1 MYVRVGY
8 IIYKNTTYTIELNKY
23 NYLLLPIKREFLERN
38 RKIIDLHGIKKIMID
53 VWDKKE

>member
-23 NYLLLPIKREFLERN
+23 NYLFLPLKREFLERN
-38 RKIIDLHGIKKIMID
+38 RKIIDSYSIKKIMID
-53 VWDKKE
+53 VQDKKE